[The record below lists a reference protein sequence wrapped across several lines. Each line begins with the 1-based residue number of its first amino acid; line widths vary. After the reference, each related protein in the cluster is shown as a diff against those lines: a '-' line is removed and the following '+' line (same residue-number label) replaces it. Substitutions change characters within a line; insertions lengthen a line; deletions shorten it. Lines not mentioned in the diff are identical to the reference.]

1 MKTILI
7 FGNDMNT
14 TATAVV
20 PAPASTDALIVGA
33 DRLGNIPD
41 VLQQFGI
48 RIAAHVSGRDSS
60 HQRRSVASLPAG
72 VGIVILF
79 TDFLGHNVMQSFRDA
94 ASRAGVSFV
103 CCRRSV
109 CALQQALG
117 RRMTVEKC
125 DACKAC
131 TGKTSSRRRR

>member
-1 MKTILI
+1 
-7 FGNDMNT
+7 MN
-14 TATAVV
+14 
-20 PAPASTDALIVGA
+20 ALIVGA

-60 HQRRSVASLPAG
+60 HQRRSAPLPAG
-72 VGIVILF
+72 IGMVMLF
-79 TDFLGHNVMQSFRDA
+79 TDFLGHNVMQRFREA
-94 ASRAGVSFV
+94 ASREGVSVV

-117 RRMTVEKC
+117 KRIDKDDCTNCAACPAPVAAPPRRK
-125 DACKAC
+125 
-131 TGKTSSRRRR
+131 RH